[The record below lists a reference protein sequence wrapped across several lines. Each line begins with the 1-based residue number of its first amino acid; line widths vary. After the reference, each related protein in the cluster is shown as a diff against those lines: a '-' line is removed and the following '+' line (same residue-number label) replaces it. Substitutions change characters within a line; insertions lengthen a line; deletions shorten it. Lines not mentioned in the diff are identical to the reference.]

1 MKNLSAPSL
10 LVKAFPVVLAAV
22 LGAPFAHATGY
33 SIDQI
38 QGVKS
43 TTAEVVSPMVGQTV
57 NTTGVVTAI
66 TSAGF
71 FIQTPDAQAD
81 SNPLTPEGIYVY
93 TGTGNVPASVVIGN
107 MVDVSGKVSTFPSTS
122 KSHIPGSELTSP
134 TVTLLSTGN
143 ALPAPVVI
151 DSTKLSATGSI
162 YQLTPYEGMRVTFAS
177 LTSTSGTGGKL
188 DEVDET
194 YTSNGQFYAVLT
206 ATSGTTA
213 RPFREPGIDVRDA
226 AVTSPMPANVAHF
239 DDNPERILV
248 DSGTL
253 VGSTPINVSTGA
265 ILPNVTGVLDFTASY
280 DDTYVPARLL
290 VDPAYNAS
298 AITAGMIVQPA
309 DTASSNTFTVAA
321 FNVERLYNT
330 SSSDDT
336 YWVPAGVKG
345 YNGNSSTGTISTGQ
359 TFTSS
364 AVDVTQAAYT
374 RRIAKVALAICNVLH
389 SPDIVALEEAE
400 NKSVVTDIA
409 AQVATTCG
417 TAYAPY
423 GTNNTGDST
432 FFYTQDGTGISVGFL
447 VKTATVDVAQIA
459 QTGQNETF
467 TPTGATT
474 PLTLNDRPWLAIQ
487 AGIKR
492 PNALDYPIFVIVNHM
507 KSLSGEN
514 STTSTS
520 TRQKRELQAEDIA
533 GKIQA
538 LQAQHAH
545 VISVG
550 DFNAFEFSDG
560 YTDSLATYTN
570 TNVLPA
576 DQVVQPG
583 VSGLVTPPLTDM
595 TLQIADKTQR
605 WSYVEGGNAQVLDH
619 IVVTPELAGTTTL
632 KYIHFN
638 ADFPVVDYN
647 DATTPAR
654 VSDHDVALGY
664 FTIPPP
670 VLLASLAPSSA
681 TFPSTLVGTQSA
693 GTVFTITNTG
703 EAPFTISS
711 ITITPS
717 KTSGDNS
724 YKDFTETNTCGT
736 LPATLAPSAPGATGT
751 SCTINVVFAPTAA
764 GTRTGTL
771 SVATNVN
778 TGSGGTLTPTLTG
791 TGVVPD
797 FTLTDSAGHTATTVT
812 VAAGATGSA
821 TLVYTPINTFNASV
835 TTTCTAQGTAPSGV
849 TCTPPAAF
857 TLSGTAAVNKTV
869 SFTTTARTSAG
880 GFALGSIPRSPWT
893 ATVLLALLG
902 LVMFLAGRTRRMAR
916 VAGLLTLL
924 LALFLPAIGCGG
936 SGGGNNGGG
945 GGPTGTPA
953 GTYTYNVTATS
964 GTLTHTETVTLV
976 VQ

>member
-1 MKNLSAPSL
+1 MKNLFAPSL
-10 LVKAFPVVLAAV
+10 LLKALPILMIGVLS
-22 LGAPFAHATGY
+22 APFAQATGY

-93 TGTGNVPASVVIGN
+93 TGTGNVPATVAIGN
-107 MVDVSGKVSTFPSTS
+107 LLDVSGTVATFPSTS
-122 KSHIPGSELTSP
+122 KSHIPGTELTTP
-134 TVTLLSTGN
+134 TVTLIGTSP
-143 ALPAPVVI
+143 LPAPIVI
-151 DSTKLSATGSI
+151 DSTKLSSTGSI
-162 YQLTPYEGMRVTFAS
+162 YQLTPYEGMRVTFSS

-188 DEVDET
+188 NEVNET

-206 ATSGTTA
+206 AASGTTA

-265 ILPNVTGVLDFTASY
+265 VLPSVTGVLDFTASY
-280 DDTYVPARLL
+280 DDNYVPARLL
-290 VDPAYNAS
+290 IDPAYNAS
-298 AITAGMIVQPA
+298 TITPGMTPQSA
-309 DTASSNTFTVAA
+309 NTASSNTFTVAA

-330 SSSDDT
+330 SAADDL
-336 YWVPAGVKG
+336 YWVPAGVMG
-345 YNGNSSTGTISTGQ
+345 YNGNSTTGTISTGQ
-359 TFTSS
+359 TFTSA
-364 AVDVTQAAYT
+364 AVDVTSAAYT
-374 RRIAKVALAICNVLH
+374 RRLTKVALAICNNLH
-389 SPDIVALEEAE
+389 SPDIVALEEVE
-400 NKSVVTDIA
+400 NKSVVSDIA
-409 AQVATTCG
+409 AQVLTTCG
-417 TAYAPY
+417 TTYAPY

-432 FFYTQDGTGISVGFL
+432 VFYTQDGTGISVGFL
-447 VKTATVDVAQIA
+447 VKTATIDVTQIA

-467 TPTGATT
+467 TPTGATA

-492 PNALDYPIFVIVNHM
+492 NNALDYPVIVIVNHM

-514 STTSTS
+514 STTSS
-520 TRQKRELQAEDIA
+520 ATRQKRELQAEDIA

-538 LQAQHAH
+538 LQAQHFH

-570 TNVLPA
+570 TNVLPS

-619 IVVTPELAGTTTL
+619 IVVTSDLAAGTTL
-632 KYIHFN
+632 NYIHFN

-647 DATTPAR
+647 DATTAAR
-654 VSDHDVALGY
+654 VSDHDVALGF

-670 VLLASLAPSSA
+670 VLLASVAPANA
-681 TFPSTLVGTQSA
+681 TFPSTTVGTQSA

-703 EAPFTISS
+703 EAPFTVNN
-711 ITITPS
+711 IT
-717 KTSGDNS
+717 TSGDFS
-724 YKDFTETNTCGT
+724 QTNTCGT
-736 LPATLAPSAPGATGT
+736 LPATLAPSAPGASGT
-751 SCTINVVFAPTAA
+751 SCTVNVVFAPTAA

-771 SVATNVN
+771 TVVTSVN
-778 TGSGGTLTPTLTG
+778 TGTGGTLSPALTG
-791 TGVVPD
+791 TGVAPATPD
-797 FTLTDSAGHTATTVT
+797 FTLSDSAGHTTTTVT
-812 VAAGATGSA
+812 VAAGASGSA
-821 TLVYTPINTFNASV
+821 TLVYTPINAFNASV
-835 TTTCTAQGTAPSGV
+835 ATTCIAQGTPPAGV
-849 TCTPPAAF
+849 TCTAPAAF

-869 SFTTTARTSAG
+869 SFTTTARTSSG
-880 GFALGSIPRSPWT
+880 GFALGSLPRSPWT
-893 ATVLLALLG
+893 ATAILALLG

-916 VAGLLTLL
+916 LAGLLTLL

-945 GGPTGTPA
+945 GGGGNTGTPA

-964 GTLTHTETVTLV
+964 GSLSHTETVTLV